1 MTVYLLF
8 VLQICDES
16 LVEMPRNIF
25 HCSMASHN
33 AQTSDRESTIHD
45 NMVALSVDVESD
57 TESANYDSQ
66 PTGKM

>member
-8 VLQICDES
+8 VLQMCDKS
-16 LVEMPRNIF
+16 MVEMPRNIF

-33 AQTSDRESTIHD
+33 AQTSDRESTIH
-45 NMVALSVDVESD
+45 NTVALSLDVKSDAESV
-57 TESANYDSQ
+57 NCDSQ